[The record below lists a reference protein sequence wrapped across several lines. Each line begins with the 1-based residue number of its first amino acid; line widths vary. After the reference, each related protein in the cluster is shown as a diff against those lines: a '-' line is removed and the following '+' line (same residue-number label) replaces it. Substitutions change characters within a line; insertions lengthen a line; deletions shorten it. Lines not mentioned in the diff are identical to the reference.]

1 MNYTQNEKIEQVLF
15 IWEICGLLLGAMV
28 CDEGIK
34 SVEKIPVPDVG
45 TGKDTYS
52 IVVL

>member
-15 IWEICGLLLGAMV
+15 IWEICGLLLCTMV

-34 SVEKIPVPDVG
+34 SVEKIPVPNVR
-45 TGKDTYS
+45 TGKETYS
-52 IVVL
+52 IVLL